1 MKKYE
6 LLFILPGTLDDKEA
20 KTRSEEVNAI
30 VKEYDGEAQLSAL
43 GKTRLA
49 YPVKQIRYG
58 YFFTVV
64 FSAPADVIKTL
75 QGKLTV
81 TRDLLRAMITE
92 YNEKYAQSR
101 KLSYNTTANGIT
113 MVGSGAE
120 AEAMMSAKPLVDVDV
135 TSVYTPA
142 PAQAD
147 NSAVDMTDINK
158 KLDEILAG
166 DVIPGV

>member
-20 KTRSEEVNAI
+20 KTRSEEICAL
-30 VKEYDGEAQLSAL
+30 VKEYDAEAEMTAM

-58 YFFTVV
+58 YFYTVV
-64 FSAPADVIKTL
+64 FNLETDVVKTL
-75 QGKLTV
+75 QDKLTV
-81 TRDLLRAMITE
+81 TRDLLRSLITE

-101 KLSYNTTANGIT
+101 KLSYNTTASGIT
-113 MVGSGAE
+113 MVGSGVDEVAVTE
-120 AEAMMSAKPLVDVDV
+120 EQLEDKPVASV
-135 TSVYTPA
+135 TA
-142 PAQAD
+142 PAKEA
-147 NSAVDMTDINK
+147 DMTDINK